1 MSKNTSIIDKINHL
15 KKENNAI
22 ILAHYYVSDDVQEIA
37 DYIGD
42 SYYLSKIAA
51 DTDADMI
58 VFCGVSFMGES
69 AKLLNKNKTVLMPD
83 ETADCPMAHMCDTDT
98 IKKVRAEYDDVAVVC
113 YLNSTAELK
122 MHSDVCVTSS
132 NAEKIVRTLP
142 NKNIFFIP
150 DENLA
155 RYIAKKIPEKNFIFN
170 NGYCPIHK
178 EISLEELLTAKEN
191 HPDAMVLSHPEC
203 TAEIL
208 KHSDYIGSTSELIAF
223 ATESECSSF
232 IIATEEGVFYELQ
245 KNNPEKKFYKVN
257 NHQTCPGMKLITL
270 EKIANVLENHCN
282 SVQLSSKAM
291 ELANKP
297 LTEMLRRSTL

>member
-113 YLNSTAELK
+113 YINSTAELK

-208 KHSDYIGSTSELIAF
+208 KHSDFIGSTSELITF

-282 SVQLSSKAM
+282 SVQLSAKAM

>member
-22 ILAHYYVSDDVQEIA
+22 ILAHYYVSDDVQAIA

-69 AKLLNKNKTVLMPD
+69 AKLLNKSKTVLMPD
-83 ETADCPMAHMCDTDT
+83 QTADCPMAHMCDTDT

-113 YLNSTAELK
+113 YINSTAELK

-178 EISLEELLTAKEN
+178 EITLEELLTAKES
-191 HPDAMVLSHPEC
+191 HPDAMVLTHPEC

-208 KHSDYIGSTSELIAF
+208 KHSDFIGSTSELIAF
-223 ATESECSSF
+223 ATKSECSSF

-257 NHQTCPGMKLITL
+257 NHQTCSGMKLITL
-270 EKIANVLENHCN
+270 EKIANVLKDHCN
-282 SVQLSSKAM
+282 SVQLSSETM